1 MEKSFMDHFKD
12 AFELSKV
19 KKYLYIPTLVFSLI
33 PLLIVPL
40 FLVFGFIKPMDLSP
54 VIIATLVMSVITYM
68 ILALFVRSGVLH
80 MHKKAVLKHED
91 ADLNN
96 FFDGL
101 TKYPLKLFLGYL
113 IIFLGFLILAS
124 PVIALVVL
132 TSMSFRNIGGIL
144 IGAILLLIA
153 VIVISI
159 FIAFWEVIM
168 VFEEISPL
176 QAIKNSFKFVKNH
189 FLHAFLIVLIDS
201 IISGGTNNNSDT
213 ASETIG
219 SNQYGPSQ
227 FIESITSGIIAGF
240 TLFAAIGIII
250 GAILDTF
257 MDLVK
262 MNFYNNLTN
271 PAITDEELLEDY

>member
-12 AFELSKV
+12 AFELSKE
-19 KKYLYIPTLVFSLI
+19 KKYLYLPPLIFSLI

-40 FLVFGFIKPMDLSP
+40 FLVFGFIKPLNLSP
-54 VIIATLVMSVITYM
+54 VIIATFVIAVITFM

-132 TSMSFRNIGGIL
+132 TSMSFRNLGGIL
-144 IGAILLLIA
+144 IGFILLLIG

-168 VFEEISPL
+168 VFEDVSPL
-176 QAIKNSFKFVKNH
+176 QAMKNSFKFVKDH
-189 FLHAFLIVLIDS
+189 FLHAFLIVLIDG
-201 IISGGTNNNSDT
+201 IISGGTSNNND
-213 ASETIG
+213 AAGETIG
-219 SNQYGPSQ
+219 TNQYQPSQ
-227 FIESITSGIIAGF
+227 FVESFTSAIITGF
-240 TLFAAIGIII
+240 TIFAAIGIII

-271 PAITDEELLEDY
+271 PEVTDEELLEDY